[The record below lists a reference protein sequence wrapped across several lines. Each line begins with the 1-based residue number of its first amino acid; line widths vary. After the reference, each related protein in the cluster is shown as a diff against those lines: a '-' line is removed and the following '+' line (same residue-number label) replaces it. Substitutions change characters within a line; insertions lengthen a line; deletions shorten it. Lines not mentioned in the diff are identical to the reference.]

1 MINGSI
7 NPKIIAELTIT
18 QSLVEKRKIF
28 WKIKLINNTQ
38 NTIISWPI
46 YITMANST
54 TDKKVFSL
62 ALTKALKAF
71 AKPSP

>member
-7 NPKIIAELTIT
+7 KPKIIAELTIT

-46 YITMANST
+46 SIPIANSM

-62 ALTKALKAF
+62 ALTKVLKAL
-71 AKPSP
+71 AKPRP